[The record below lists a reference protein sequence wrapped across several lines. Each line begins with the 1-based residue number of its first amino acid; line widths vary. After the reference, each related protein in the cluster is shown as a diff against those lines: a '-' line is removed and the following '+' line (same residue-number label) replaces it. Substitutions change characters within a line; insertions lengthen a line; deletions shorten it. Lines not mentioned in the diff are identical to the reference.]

1 MSCRTDSR
9 VECQL
14 LDAEAPAQG
23 RARPSRPAGAAGGR
37 LGCAG
42 GLGLRNEGSGRTRP
56 AAEALPRVKL
66 IALASRQ
73 HACRRP
79 AVALHRFQVRCP
91 ARRRRSVTSESEQ
104 KTLKFLFGHQ
114 QQIGRASC
122 RERVCQ
128 YVSISGVAV
137 SSKQKENKTTTN

>member
-9 VECQL
+9 VEFQL
-14 LDAEAPAQG
+14 LDAEAPAQC

-79 AVALHRFQVRCP
+79 AVALHRFQVR
-91 ARRRRSVTSESEQ
+91 RSEEHTSELQSLMRIWYAVSCLKK
-104 KTLKFLFGHQ
+104 KTLTH
-114 QQIGRASC
+114 
-122 RERVCQ
+122 
-128 YVSISGVAV
+128 
-137 SSKQKENKTTTN
+137 